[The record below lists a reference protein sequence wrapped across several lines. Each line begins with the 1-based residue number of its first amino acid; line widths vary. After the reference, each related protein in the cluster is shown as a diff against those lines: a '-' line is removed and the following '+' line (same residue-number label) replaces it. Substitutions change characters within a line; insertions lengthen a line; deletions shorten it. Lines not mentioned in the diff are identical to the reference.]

1 VADSTSQERL
11 REDLGLGGKLSE
23 RSEARFALDG
33 IRDGLG
39 VIPGEIVPDSWS

>member
-1 VADSTSQERL
+1 MKMLV
-11 REDLGLGGKLSE
+11 LSE

-39 VIPGEIVPDSWS
+39 VIPGEIVPDSWSWTI

>member
-1 VADSTSQERL
+1 MIQRTAAKRMKMLV
-11 REDLGLGGKLSE
+11 LSE